1 MKSKRLYK
9 KIGVKVKDVHEDQL
23 KPIRIYYISG
33 AALGFEI
40 DGAKSNLVSKI
51 GVISGS

>member
-1 MKSKRLYK
+1 MRTPKFGENPMNFKLEYVT
-9 KIGVKVKDVHEDQL
+9 GT
-23 KPIRIYYISG
+23 
-33 AALGFEI
+33 ALGFEI